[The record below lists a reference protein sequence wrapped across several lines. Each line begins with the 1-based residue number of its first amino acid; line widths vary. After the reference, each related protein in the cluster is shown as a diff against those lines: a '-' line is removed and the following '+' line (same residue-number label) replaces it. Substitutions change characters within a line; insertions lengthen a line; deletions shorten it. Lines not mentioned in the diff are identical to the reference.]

1 MMRWRKP
8 ILWILVGVAAL
19 AVYFLFDPATANFF
33 PGCVFLKLTGLKC
46 PGCGSQRAVHS
57 LLHLD
62 FAAAFRYNALLV
74 LSLPVVFFLLVV
86 EMLRTRC
93 PRLYSRVHSQAV
105 IWTIVAIVLVWWVMR
120 NFFNSS
126 SVGLV

>member
-1 MMRWRKP
+1 MQSQK
-8 ILWILVGVAAL
+8 LFYVSLVGIVAL
-19 AVYFLFDPATANFF
+19 VIYFLLDPSKSNFF
-33 PGCVFLKLTGLKC
+33 PKCWFYMLTGLKC

-86 EMLRTRC
+86 EMLRTRR
-93 PRLYSRVHSQAV
+93 PRLYRRVHSQMV
-105 IWTIVAIVLVWWVMR
+105 IWTIVAIVLVWWVLR
-120 NFFNSS
+120 N
-126 SVGLV
+126 LL

>member
-1 MMRWRKP
+1 MTPRHTLIMWT
-8 ILWILVGVAAL
+8 IVGVVAMV
-19 AVYFLFDPATANFF
+19 VYFFFDPATENFF

-74 LSLPVVFFLLVV
+74 VSLPVVFFLLVV
-86 EMLRTRC
+86 EMLRTRR
-93 PRLYSRVHSQAV
+93 PHLYRRVHSQAV
-105 IWTIVAIVLVWWVMR
+105 IWTIVAIVLAWWVLR
-120 NFFNSS
+120 N
-126 SVGLV
+126 LL

>member
-1 MMRWRKP
+1 MTPRHTLIMWT
-8 ILWILVGVAAL
+8 IVGVVAMV
-19 AVYFLFDPATANFF
+19 VYFFFDPATENFF

-74 LSLPVVFFLLVV
+74 VSLPVVFFLLVV
-86 EMLRTRC
+86 EMLRTRR
-93 PRLYSRVHSQAV
+93 PRLYRRVHSQMV
-105 IWTIVAIVLVWWVMR
+105 IWTIVAIVLVWWVLR
-120 NFFNSS
+120 N
-126 SVGLV
+126 LL